1 MKRKSGKIE
10 ISGEN
15 DNQRDDKVRQSDGEM
30 KEDCGEN
37 CPEWR
42 KRVTGSGEVE
52 REMYETGSGG
62 ERDRQRQ
69 TEREIDSDR
78 GRDRRAV

>member
-1 MKRKSGKIE
+1 MKRKGGKIE

-15 DNQRDDKVRQSDGEM
+15 DNQRDDKVRRSDGER

-42 KRVTGSGEVE
+42 KRVTGSGGVE
-52 REMYETGSGG
+52 REMYETGSVGR
-62 ERDRQRQ
+62 ERQAETDTARDRQ
-69 TEREIDSDR
+69 
-78 GRDRRAV
+78 